1 VSNTGPAEPMVHRQA
16 VRPTMTAVCVC
27 VCVCVCVFVL
37 GGRKR
42 LGSGDDEGLSEEYMS
57 EQH

>member
-1 VSNTGPAEPMVHRQA
+1 
-16 VRPTMTAVCVC
+16 VCVC
-27 VCVCVCVFVL
+27 VL